1 VEARVKPTLSLVIP
15 ILAAAVAA
23 NGTAQTQRKAAGGPV
38 RRSAATPAGESGVK
52 AEHLKGF
59 PWRPIGPANMGGR
72 VSDIAGH
79 PSDPATFYVALGTGG
94 LLKTTNYGTTWKFV
108 FEDQHVASVGS
119 VAVAPSRPEVVWVG
133 TGEGNSR
140 NSSSWG
146 DGVYQSSDG
155 GTTWQHLGLAE
166 THDIPRLVVH
176 PKDPDTA
183 YVCALGHLWGENP
196 ERGVFKTTDGGKT
209 WQHSL
214 KLDARTG
221 CVDLV
226 LDPENPEAV
235 FAAAYARRRTAWSYE
250 SGGPLGGI
258 YRSTDG
264 GAHWTRLTNG
274 LPESIG
280 RIGLDAAPSKPGAF
294 YAVIESDEG
303 GNSRPW
309 DLASRSGGVFRT
321 DDRGETWRRV
331 SKLAPRP
338 FYFSEIRVDP
348 KNDQHLWVLGTDLHV
363 STDGG
368 ATWSRRAAART
379 HVDHHALWV
388 DPANPRRVLLGND
401 GGIYASWDAGE
412 KWTFLNNVAT
422 GEFYNVAADMKMP
435 YTICGGLQ
443 DNGTWCGP
451 SATLAATNVQ
461 EEDSDESFGI
471 TNQDWKFY
479 TGGDG
484 FHVAIDPTDPSILY
498 SEYQGGVI
506 DRLDLATGVRKR
518 LQPEAREGQQAYR
531 FNWNTPFFIS
541 HHDPS
546 VLYLGGNVLF
556 RLTDRGDRWQAVSP
570 DLTTRDPKKMAS
582 AGSGAEAYCTI
593 VTISES
599 PGDPKVIWAGTDDG
613 NLQVTRD
620 GGGTWTNVAGNLPA
634 EARGLYVSRVEAS
647 HFDPARV
654 FVAVDGHRS
663 DVFKPFLFVSD
674 DFGASFRA
682 IGASLPAGGPVKVVR
697 EDPANPD
704 LLFCGTEFGAF
715 ASFDRGT
722 RWLPLKQGMPT
733 VAVDDLLIHPRDR
746 DLIAGT
752 HGRSILVLDDI
763 GALEQATAAVLA
775 KPYHL
780 FKPRPARAFFYLPC
794 GGIWGDGFFKAK
806 NPPFG
811 ATIQY
816 WVKEYAPDEVSIEI
830 ADASGRTV
838 RKLKGPAGP
847 GFNRVTWDLQ
857 PEKEERIVEAGW
869 GTQPELVPAGEYTV
883 TMKVKGLE
891 DQKATL
897 LVTAPEGVGKSPLAP

>member
-1 VEARVKPTLSLVIP
+1 MKTTLTLLTP
-15 ILAAAVAA
+15 ILAVAVATSGA
-23 NGTAQTQRKAAGGPV
+23 AKTPPKATKGAQPRPSAIAA
-38 RRSAATPAGESGVK
+38 REATVD
-52 AEHLKGF
+52 AEHLRAF
-59 PWRPIGPANMGGR
+59 HWRPVGPANMGGR

-94 LLKTTNYGTTWKFV
+94 LLKTTNYGTTWSFV
-108 FEDQHVASVGS
+108 FEDEPVASIGA
-119 VAVAPSRPEVVWVG
+119 VAVAPSKPDVVWVG

-146 DGVYQSSDG
+146 NGVYRSSDAG
-155 GTTWQHLGLAE
+155 KTWKHLGLAE
-166 THDIPRLVVH
+166 THDIPRIVVH
-176 PKDPDTA
+176 PTDPDTA
-183 YVCALGHLWGENP
+183 YVCALGHLWGENA

-226 LDPENPEAV
+226 LDPGNPEVV

-250 SGGPLGGI
+250 SGGRLGGI
-258 YRSTDG
+258 YRSNDG
-264 GAHWTRLTNG
+264 GAHWTKLAGG
-274 LPESIG
+274 LPENTG
-280 RIGLDAAPSKPGAF
+280 RIGLDAARSRPGTF
-294 YAVIESDEG
+294 YAVVESDEG
-303 GNSRPW
+303 GNTPPF
-309 DLASRSGGVFRT
+309 DPASRFGGVFRT
-321 DDRGETWRRV
+321 DDRGETWTHV
-331 SKLAPRP
+331 SKLAPRG

-348 KNDQHLWVLGTDLHV
+348 KDDQHLWVLGTDLYV
-363 STDGG
+363 SKDGG
-368 ATWSRRAAART
+368 TTWSRQAAART
-379 HVDHHALWV
+379 HVDHHALWI

-422 GEFYNVAADMKMP
+422 GEFYNLGVDFKTP

-461 EEDSDESFGI
+461 EEDSDQASGI
-471 TNQDWKFY
+471 TNQDWRYY

-498 SEYQGGVI
+498 SEYQGGAI
-506 DRLDLATGVRKR
+506 NRLNLATGVRKQLR
-518 LQPEAREGQQAYR
+518 PAAREGQPEYR
-531 FNWNTPFFIS
+531 FNWNTPFVIS

-556 RLTDRGDRWQAVSP
+556 RLSNRGDDWQAISP
-570 DLTTRDPKKMAS
+570 DLTTLNPKKMVS
-582 AGSGAEAYCTI
+582 AGSGAETYCTI

-599 PGDPKVIWAGTDDG
+599 PRDPKVIWAGTDDG
-613 NLQVTRD
+613 NVQLTRD
-620 GGGTWTNVAGNLPA
+620 GGGSWTNVAGNLPP
-634 EARGLYVSRVEAS
+634 EARGLYVSRLEAS

-654 FVAVDGHRS
+654 FVAMDGHRS

-674 DFGASFRA
+674 DFGASFRPISA
-682 IGASLPAGGPVKVVR
+682 TLPAGGPVQVVR
-697 EDPANPD
+697 EDLENPD

-715 ASFDRGT
+715 ASFDRGAHWT
-722 RWLPLKQGMPT
+722 PLKQGMPT

-763 GALEQATAAVLA
+763 AALEQATAAVRA
-775 KPYHL
+775 VPYHL
-780 FKPRPARAFFYLPC
+780 FQPRPARAFYYLPY
-794 GGIWGDGFFKAK
+794 GGIWGDGFFTAK

-811 ATIQY
+811 AVIQY
-816 WVKEYAPDEVSIEI
+816 WVKEYSPDDVSIEI
-830 ADASGRTV
+830 ADAKGRTV
-838 RKLKGPAGP
+838 RKLKGPASP
-847 GFNRVTWDLQ
+847 GFNRVVWDLE
-857 PEKEERIVEAGW
+857 PEKGERLRERGW

-883 TMKVKGLE
+883 TMKVKGQE
-891 DQKATL
+891 DQKVKL
-897 LVTAPEGVGKSPLAP
+897 VVTAPEGVGKSPLAP

>member
-1 VEARVKPTLSLVIP
+1 MKPTVAVIVP
-15 ILAAAVAA
+15 IFATAVAIASAAQTPKKTIKAADRPAAAAP
-23 NGTAQTQRKAAGGPV
+23 G
-38 RRSAATPAGESGVK
+38 SESPVK
-52 AEHLKGF
+52 ADYLKGF
-59 PWRPIGPANMGGR
+59 RWRVVGPANMGGR

-94 LLKTTNYGTTWKFV
+94 LLKTTNYGTTWEFV
-108 FEDQHVASVGS
+108 FEDQPVASVGS
-119 VAVAPSRPEVVWVG
+119 VAIAASKPEVVWVG

-146 DGVYQSSDG
+146 NGVYRSTDAG
-155 GTTWQHLGLAE
+155 KTWRHLGLAE

-183 YVCALGHLWGENP
+183 YVCALGHLWAENP
-196 ERGVFKTTDGGKT
+196 ERGVFKTADGGKS

-214 KLDARTG
+214 RLDVRTG

-226 LDPENPEAV
+226 LDPQNPEVV

-264 GAHWTRLTNG
+264 GGHWTKLTKG
-274 LPESIG
+274 LPEKTG
-280 RIGLDAAPSKPGAF
+280 RIGLDAAPSKPGVF
-294 YAVIESDEG
+294 YTVIESDEG
-303 GNSRPW
+303 GNSSPW
-309 DLASRSGGVFRT
+309 DPASRSGGVFRT
-321 DDRGETWRRV
+321 DDRGDTWKRV
-331 SKLAPRP
+331 SKLVPRG

-348 KNDQHLWVLGTDLHV
+348 KDDRHLWVLGTDLHV

-388 DPANPRRVLLGND
+388 DPANPRRLLLGTD

-422 GEFYNVAADMKMP
+422 GEFYNIAADMKMP

-479 TGGDG
+479 TGADG
-484 FHVAIDPTDPSILY
+484 FHVAIDPTDPNIFY
-498 SEYQGGVI
+498 SESQGGGI
-506 DRLDLATGVRKR
+506 SRLNLDTGVRKQ
-518 LQPEAREGQQAYR
+518 LQPEAREGQQTYR

-570 DLTTRDPKKMAS
+570 DLTTRDPQKMTS
-582 AGSGAEAYCTI
+582 AGSGAENHCTI
-593 VTISES
+593 VTIAES
-599 PGDPKVIWAGTDDG
+599 PKDPKVIWAGTDDG
-613 NLQVTRD
+613 NLQLTRD
-620 GGGTWTNVAGNLPA
+620 GGGTWTNVAGKLPA
-634 EARGLYVSRVEAS
+634 EVRGLYVSRVAAS
-647 HFDPARV
+647 HFDTARV
-654 FVAVDGHRS
+654 YVAVDGHRS

-674 DFGASFRA
+674 DSGASFRS
-682 IGASLPAGGPVKVVR
+682 IGAALPAGGPVKVVG
-697 EDPANPD
+697 EDLANPD

-715 ASFDRGT
+715 ASFDRGAH
-722 RWLPLKQGMPT
+722 WIPLREGLPT

-752 HGRSILVLDDI
+752 HGRSVTVLDDI
-763 GALEQATAAVLA
+763 SPLEQSTREVLA
-775 KPYHL
+775 EPYHL
-780 FKPRPARAFFYLPC
+780 FQPRPARAFFSLPY
-794 GGIWGDGFFKAK
+794 GGIWGDGFFTAK

-811 ATIQY
+811 AVIHY
-816 WVKEYAPDEVSIEI
+816 WVKEYTPEEVSFEI
-830 ADASGRTV
+830 ADANGRTV
-838 RKLKGPAGP
+838 RKLKGAAGP
-847 GFNRVTWDLQ
+847 GYNRVIWDLQ
-857 PEKEERIVEAGW
+857 PEKDERIGERGW
-869 GTQPELVPAGEYTV
+869 GSQPELVSPGEYTV
-883 TMKVKGLE
+883 TMKVKGKE
-891 DQKATL
+891 DQKVKL
-897 LVTAPEGVGKSPLAP
+897 VVTAPEGVGKYLLAP